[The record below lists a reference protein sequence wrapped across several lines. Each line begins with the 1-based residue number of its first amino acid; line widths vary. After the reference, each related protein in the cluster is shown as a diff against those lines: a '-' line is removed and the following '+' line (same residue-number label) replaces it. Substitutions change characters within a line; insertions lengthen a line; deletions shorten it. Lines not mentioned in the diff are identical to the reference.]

1 MLLTA
6 LFLVLLSNCVLSQ
19 GIFDPY
25 TYTQASCTGSYQWTM
40 WFDTNDPNLSQGDLE
55 ITNHIQQLFG
65 SFMCAS
71 PIAIEVNSIF
81 FDDDDDEYLNV
92 VFYRLKHRSIRVQH

>member
-25 TYTQASCTGSYQWTM
+25 TYTQASCTGSYQWTT

-55 ITNHIQQLFG
+55 MTSHIQQLFG

-71 PIAIEVNSIF
+71 PIAIEVNLLVLIIMMMMTNILF
-81 FDDDDDEYLNV
+81 CHL
-92 VFYRLKHRSIRVQH
+92 